1 MYKCLIGIILILVIS
16 SQAWTATIEI
26 MNDPA
31 AMISGSQIFE
41 ATDGAETLRVEVQY
55 AVYYIGDYPGN
66 DPSNGTE
73 YVYAYQIFND
83 IDTQSHSVS
92 SFTVGL
98 PAERECRPAVIG
110 FDRDY
115 MDTEDEGVAPT
126 LFAITD
132 DSAAWTFLYDTIS
145 APDEYSKVLFF
156 ASPCPP
162 GDGTASVQDGGLS
175 DFGPIPVPMIIPE
188 PITILSLGLVQLLI
202 RVVKQKE

>member
-1 MYKCLIGIILILVIS
+1 MYRYLIGVVFIVIIS

-31 AMISGSQIFE
+31 AMISGSQVFE
-41 ATDGAETLRVEVQY
+41 ATDGAKILRVEVQY
-55 AVYYIGDYPGN
+55 AVYYIGDYPGK

-83 IDTQSHSVS
+83 IDTQSTSVS
-92 SFTVGL
+92 SFTVGIS
-98 PAERECRPAVIG
+98 AESECRSAVIG
-110 FDRDY
+110 YDRDY
-115 MDTEDEGVAPT
+115 MDPGDEGVTPT
-126 LFAITD
+126 LFAITE
-132 DSAAWTFLYDTIS
+132 DSAVWTFLYDTVS

-162 GDGTASVQDGGLS
+162 GEGTASVQDGGLS
-175 DFGPIPVPMIIPE
+175 DFEPIPVPMIIPE
-188 PITILSLGLVQLLI
+188 PITILWLGLIQLLF

>member
-1 MYKCLIGIILILVIS
+1 MYKYLIVVVFSVIIS
-16 SQAWTATIEI
+16 SQAWAATIEI

-31 AMISGSQIFE
+31 AMISGSQVFE

-83 IDTQSHSVS
+83 IDTQSNSVS

-98 PAERECRPAVIG
+98 PAVSECRPAVIG
-110 FDRDY
+110 YDRDY

-156 ASPCPP
+156 ASPCSP
-162 GDGTASVQDGGLS
+162 GEGTASVQDGGLS
-175 DFGPIPVPMIIPE
+175 DFEPVPVPVIIPE
-188 PITILSLGLVQLLI
+188 PITILWLGLVQLLI
-202 RVVKQKE
+202 RVIKLKE